1 VAIWTFVVFL
11 SVADLMMILRVYAMW
26 NRSRTILRALL
37 FIYIV
42 QTISSGLF
50 AAIYINPNT
59 YLSVTIAGFPDAS
72 FCGFVL
78 NVPSNL
84 TVYFM
89 IPRFVLSA
97 VLLILALMRTLTE
110 SVAMYRATKQ
120 WQPNQYM
127 GLLVKH
133 GIIYFFTSLLYNTT
147 ETILS
152 GTGFTISSS
161 SMTFLICFVYF
172 LFAAIM
178 PRFIISVRELYD
190 RDLRAPGQGIDSGFG
205 VSSQP
210 IRVLSAIAFADV
222 APGQDQVV
230 ESDTGYSEAIR
241 LELVGDGARQV

>member
-1 VAIWTFVVFL
+1 
-11 SVADLMMILRVYAMW
+11 
-26 NRSRTILRALL
+26 
-37 FIYIV
+37 
-42 QTISSGLF
+42 
-50 AAIYINPNT
+50 
-59 YLSVTIAGFPDAS
+59 
-72 FCGFVL
+72 
-78 NVPSNL
+78 
-84 TVYFM
+84 
-89 IPRFVLSA
+89 
-97 VLLILALMRTLTE
+97 
-110 SVAMYRATKQ
+110 MYKATKQ

-127 GLLVKH
+127 RLLVKH
-133 GIIYFFTSLLYNTT
+133 GIIYFFTYVNRFIYLSPPAPRHLCCAFEYMCGTLDSSNFALTRSLLYNTT

-190 RDLRAPGQGIDSGFG
+190 RDLRAPEQGIDSGFG
-205 VSSQP
+205 VPSQP

-222 APGQDQVV
+222 APGQ